1 VDPLLAALLILS
13 VLLILTTLLPWIL
26 TSTRKPGPAREELV
40 SVLGCSKCGYEEIR
54 KYGKGDYVGR
64 PVGTCPRDG
73 SRMVIKAIY
82 VETLPQ
88 G

>member
-1 VDPLLAALLILS
+1 MDPLLTALLILS
-13 VLLILTTLLPWIL
+13 ALLILTTLLPWIL
-26 TSTRKPGPAREELV
+26 AFTRKPGPAREELV
-40 SVLGCSKCGYEEIR
+40 SVLRCSKCGYEEIR
-54 KYGKGDYVGR
+54 KYNKGDYVGR
-64 PVGTCPRDG
+64 PVGSCPRDG